1 MKNQPWVVKYQP
13 QQIKD
18 LIGNKTAI
26 SKITEW
32 LQKWPKSILR
42 NKRALLIF
50 GPSGVG
56 KTSSIYTIASKLD
69 YEIFEINASIKR
81 SKKRMNELL
90 KFSSKTGTLTG
101 KRGRIILID
110 ELEGLSG
117 KSDRGAASAIQS
129 HIKDTQVPIILIT
142 SDVSDSKIRP
152 LRRDCTYIEFKP
164 ISDEEIIHKLEQ
176 ICANESITFEEGA
189 LEILAS
195 SSRGDFRAAINDLQ
209 NLSETKSK
217 ITTQRVKDF
226 LKTRD
231 QSIDISQ
238 ALDKIFYAK
247 TWKEAVFAANQ
258 TDAYPDELIRWIS
271 SNIPLVFPDLAQ
283 QEKALEYLSRAS
295 IFNYRITQTQNWKLL
310 PYSKE
315 LMSLTG
321 SIIGK
326 EPTAEN
332 PEYHFPEWIR
342 QMGFSRGLR
351 QKRSLIGQAL
361 SPIVHLSSKKAYNE
375 YRILLKALIRNA
387 KLIDRIERDLELS
400 EELIQFILKD

>member
-32 LQKWPKSILR
+32 LQNWPKSILR

-81 SKKRMNELL
+81 SKKRINELL

-117 KSDRGAASAIQS
+117 KSDRGAASAIKS

-142 SDVSDSKIRP
+142 SDISDSKIRP
-152 LRRDCTYIEFKP
+152 LQRDCTYIEFKL
-164 ISDEEIIHKLEQ
+164 ISDEEITKKLEE
-176 ICANESITFEEGA
+176 ISANESITFEEGA
-189 LEILAS
+189 LEILVS

-209 NLSETKSK
+209 NLSETEST
-217 ITTQRVKDF
+217 ITIQRVKDF
-226 LKTRD
+226 LKIRD
-231 QSIDISQ
+231 QSLDISQ

-271 SNIPLVFPDLAQ
+271 NNILLVFPDLAQ
-283 QEKALEYLSRAS
+283 QEKALQYLSRAS

-326 EPTAEN
+326 EPTAEH

-361 SPIVHLSSKKAYNE
+361 SPLVHLSSKKAYNE
-375 YRILLKALIRNA
+375 YKILLKALIRNA
-387 KLIDRIERDLELS
+387 TLKDRIERDLELP